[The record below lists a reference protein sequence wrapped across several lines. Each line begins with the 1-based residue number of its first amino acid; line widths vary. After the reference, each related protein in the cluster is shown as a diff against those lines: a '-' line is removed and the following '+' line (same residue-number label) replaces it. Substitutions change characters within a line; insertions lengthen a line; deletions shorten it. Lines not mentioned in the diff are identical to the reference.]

1 MVQLFGWRSSEG
13 FAFESVDWEDELI
26 DRNRYLKLGILF
38 PFIKGGGSRNALVTS
53 GSVVCASADRGRGG
67 IDSASSSFLTDFS
80 SCSFKK
86 SQSFHR

>member
-1 MVQLFGWRSSEG
+1 MD
-13 FAFESVDWEDELI
+13 ESI

-67 IDSASSSFLTDFS
+67 IDSASSSFLADFS
-80 SCSFKK
+80 SCFIKESESIDRQPVVLLVF
-86 SQSFHR
+86 